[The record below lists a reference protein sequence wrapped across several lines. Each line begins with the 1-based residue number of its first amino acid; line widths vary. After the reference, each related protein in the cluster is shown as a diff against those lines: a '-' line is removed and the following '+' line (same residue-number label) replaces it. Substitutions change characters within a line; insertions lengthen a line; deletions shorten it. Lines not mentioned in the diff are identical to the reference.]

1 MSFVHL
7 WVHSNFS
14 LLAGT
19 RPVEDLVGAAAE
31 AGMSALALTD
41 TDGLYAVVPFQRAC
55 ERAGIRPIY
64 GVTLTGSWGEGRAR
78 VVLLARNAGGYRE
91 LCQLVTSRHLDTRFS
106 LEEALSTVSDDLYLL
121 SADVRVIR
129 RLAGR
134 RNLRVALP
142 VSPGRQWHERRWR
155 LRHLASRLGLGSVAA
170 GEIYFIDR
178 CEHYVHMVLT
188 AIRTRTTVGTLPPGE
203 AAPPTA
209 FFRSP
214 KDVMGVFG
222 DDPDALDGTAAVAA
236 DCCVELD
243 LRSRKLPHFRLPPG
257 DDPAAVLRRLAV
269 RGLGERLGRRR
280 DRGHRYGTGNGCGV
294 GERLGA
300 AEWRTARERLEEELA
315 VVITKGLAGYFLICW
330 DIVRFARSRGM
341 RSLGRGSAGNSLV
354 SYALGITHV
363 NPLRHNLFFQRFLNP
378 ERERLPDFDI
388 DFATDDR
395 EEVLAYI
402 FRRYGRRHVA
412 MIGTYSTFRARAAL
426 RETAK
431 TLGIPE
437 SEVGPLVKR
446 IPFFA
451 SVERLREV
459 CAVSPAADI
468 PLDREPFAT
477 LLPLAVRIG
486 GSPRHMATHPCGLVI
501 SPGPITDT
509 VPLQRGDKGYEITQ
523 WSMHEIEDAGFVKI
537 DVIGQKGLAVIQEAA
552 AMAEENEGRPLHPER
567 IDYCRDP
574 ATRRMLREGHTEG
587 CFYIE
592 SPGMVQL
599 IRQARCDDFEVLTA
613 LSSIIRPGVSSYG
626 GKRQYLRRHLGLEP
640 VTVIHPALEEV
651 LSDTCGCLIYQE
663 QVIRIAVAVAGMSYA
678 QADGLRRCM
687 SYKNQDA
694 ETMASYR
701 DAFMRGALARGI
713 PDGTAR
719 EIFRQIASFAGYA
732 FCKAHSA
739 SFALESFESV
749 YWKTHYPAEFM
760 AAVLSNGG
768 GYYSQEEYLE
778 EARRMG
784 LAILPPCVNVSRL
797 RHHGAGDALRIG
809 LMQIKGLTV
818 ETAER
823 IVEERP
829 YRSLGG
835 FLARVP
841 ASRDEVESL
850 IRCGA
855 MDSFGRSRP
864 ELLWELHLLRPR
876 GKTEGKGEAGAPE
889 QVDVGGRCVRDGART
904 ARRTG
909 GHELIDRLP
918 RIPDHDLP
926 QRVSLEREYLGLA
939 VSAHPLAMFEREI
952 SQLARSKE
960 PARLNEPTRSRGPAR
975 PRGLTLSGGSTPS
988 GRPTRSRGPTRP
1000 GGFVR
1005 SVDLADRVGEEVELV
1020 GWKVTVKPTR
1030 TVTQGEE
1037 MIFVTFSDRWGRFEA
1052 IFFPRVYA
1060 RTARELVRGRGPF
1073 LVRGRVESELGVESL
1088 IAEEARLVTR
1098 LPGFP

>member
-1 MSFVHL
+1 
-7 WVHSNFS
+7 
-14 LLAGT
+14 
-19 RPVEDLVGAAAE
+19 
-31 AGMSALALTD
+31 
-41 TDGLYAVVPFQRAC
+41 
-55 ERAGIRPIY
+55 
-64 GVTLTGSWGEGRAR
+64 
-78 VVLLARNAGGYRE
+78 
-91 LCQLVTSRHLDTRFS
+91 
-106 LEEALSTVSDDLYLL
+106 
-121 SADVRVIR
+121 
-129 RLAGR
+129 
-134 RNLRVALP
+134 
-142 VSPGRQWHERRWR
+142 
-155 LRHLASRLGLGSVAA
+155 
-170 GEIYFIDR
+170 
-178 CEHYVHMVLT
+178 
-188 AIRTRTTVGTLPPGE
+188 
-203 AAPPTA
+203 
-209 FFRSP
+209 
-214 KDVMGVFG
+214 
-222 DDPDALDGTAAVAA
+222 
-236 DCCVELD
+236 
-243 LRSRKLPHFRLPPG
+243 
-257 DDPAAVLRRLAV
+257 
-269 RGLGERLGRRR
+269 
-280 DRGHRYGTGNGCGV
+280 
-294 GERLGA
+294 
-300 AEWRTARERLEEELA
+300 
-315 VVITKGLAGYFLICW
+315 
-330 DIVRFARSRGM
+330 M

-431 TLGIPE
+431 ALGIPE

-451 SVERLREV
+451 SVERLKDV
-459 CAVSPAADI
+459 CAVSPAAADI
-468 PLDREPFAT
+468 PLDREPLST

-486 GSPRHMATHPCGLVI
+486 GFPRHMATHPCGLVI
-501 SPGPITDT
+501 SPGRITDT

-523 WSMHEIEDAGFVKI
+523 WSMHEIEDAGFVKVDI
-537 DVIGQKGLAVIQEAA
+537 IGQKGLAVIQEAA

-574 ATRRMLREGHTEG
+574 ATRRMLREGRTEG

-640 VTVIHPALEEV
+640 ITVIHPALKEV

-663 QVIRIAVAVAGMSYA
+663 QVIRIAVAVAGMGYA

-701 DAFMRGALARGI
+701 DAFMQGALARGI
-713 PDGTAR
+713 PADTAR

-784 LAILPPCVNVSRL
+784 LAILPPCVNGSRL
-797 RHHGAGDALRIG
+797 RHHGAGGTLRIG

-835 FLARVP
+835 FIARVP

-876 GKTEGKGEAGAPE
+876 GGAGGGCEAGGPDRPGA
-889 QVDVGGRCVRDGART
+889 GGRRARDGAGAAGRP
-904 ARRTG
+904 G

-918 RIPDHDLP
+918 RIPDYDLP

-939 VSAHPLAMFEREI
+939 VSAHPLAMFGREI
-952 SQLARSKE
+952 SQLARSRGSARPAESIRSKGSARPVTPIHPRESARPGKLIHPRE
-960 PARLNEPTRSRGPAR
+960 PAR
-975 PRGLTLSGGSTPS
+975 
-988 GRPTRSRGPTRP
+988 P
-1000 GGFVR
+1000 GGLVR
-1005 SVDLADRVGEEVELV
+1005 SVDLARRVGEYVELL

-1030 TVTQGEE
+1030 TVTRGEE

-1052 IFFPRVYA
+1052 TFFPRVYA
-1060 RTARELVRGRGPF
+1060 RTARELVRGKGPF

-1088 IAEEARLVTR
+1088 IAEEARLITR
-1098 LPGFP
+1098 L